1 MRVLIYGGRYFGATR
16 EEYLKGMAFLNK
28 MSIEVFPKTEEDGYG
43 NYLPA
48 ITVISGEARGADTLG
63 TDFAVLNW
71 TGYEGYPADWDAHGK
86 AAGHIRNQQMLDSG
100 IDLAI
105 EFPGG
110 RGTADMRRR
119 LDKAGVHV
127 IEYEEK
133 N

>member
-1 MRVLIYGGRYFGATR
+1 MRVLIYGGRDFVPSMDSAH
-16 EEYLKGMAFLNK
+16 FLDDIRTK
-28 MSIEVFPKTEEDGYG
+28 LQEKDVWD
-43 NYLPA
+43 
-48 ITVISGEARGADTLG
+48 ITVVSGGARGADSYG
-63 TDFAVLNW
+63 EYWAMVWDYPVARF
-71 TGYEGYPADWDAHGK
+71 PADWDAHGK

-105 EFPGG
+105 QFPGG

>member
-1 MRVLIYGGRYFGATR
+1 MRVLIYGGRDFATTK
-16 EEYLKGMAFLNK
+16 EEHLKAMAFLNK
-28 MSIEVFPKTEEDGYG
+28 LCIEVFPRTETDEYG

-48 ITVISGEARGADTLG
+48 ITVISGEAKGADTVG
-63 TDFAVLNW
+63 TDFAVVNW
-71 TGYEGYPADWDAHGK
+71 TGYEGFPADWDTHGK

-105 EFPGG
+105 QFPGG

-119 LDKAGVHV
+119 LDKAGVRV